1 MFILIVQQQVI
12 DVDRI
17 ILITINVEEVQQK
30 VVTLIVYLDH
40 WLIMLN
46 SKSDVAKNN
55 SSKDEK
61 KNKEYIPNKILH
73 LWKFLSFDSN

>member
-30 VVTLIVYLDH
+30 VVTLIVYLVH
-40 WLIMLN
+40 
-46 SKSDVAKNN
+46 
-55 SSKDEK
+55 
-61 KNKEYIPNKILH
+61 
-73 LWKFLSFDSN
+73 